1 MSLKVLQVK
10 TLGAMHMKKILTLM
24 FLFTVVG
31 LLNACTNGKI
41 EVVIG
46 MWPESANT
54 DDVAMFN
61 VWKERFEADHPEY
74 EIIGEA
80 FTYSVE
86 AFYARANSRTL
97 PTVFQT
103 WFTEPQMIVSGG
115 HAKDITEFVQ
125 ELGWYDKMDP
135 TLRDYLTFD
144 DRLYGIPRDGYGL
157 GIIINLS
164 VFEDAGL
171 ATDLDGD
178 GIVDIVN
185 PDNPS
190 EKFYPTTM
198 EELLDYSKTIKQNT
212 EKDGLIILNVDKNG
226 GWQYSNFAWAFGAHL
241 QVIGEDGKVHA
252 NLNSAEAI
260 EAMEFLKSFYFANEG
275 EPVVPI
281 GNMNYS
287 EWATRLGNGQIAM
300 AIAGNDVISNVITQ
314 GGMNRNDIAF
324 IPMPAGPAGQ
334 YTLFGGT
341 PYMFSA
347 YDSDEAV
354 RGAIKFL
361 EYIGR
366 SPEVSTV
373 SQDAM
378 REGMQTATQKNML
391 ILPEV
396 KPWINAEYVNFM
408 DSLNAQY
415 VNVLALHNFNDFYE
429 LLPTTRRQEE
439 PYYTQYMYELLDQVV
454 LNLRNLSFDIPSS
467 LNARNQLFEAYLREQ
482 MD

>member
-1 MSLKVLQVK
+1 
-10 TLGAMHMKKILTLM
+10 MKKMMTLCVLLLILLTL
-24 FLFTVVG
+24 VG
-31 LLNACTNGKI
+31 CKSSSKI
-41 EVVIG
+41 EIYVG
-46 MWPESANT
+46 MWPDSTNT
-54 DDVAMFN
+54 SDVAMYE
-61 VWKERFEADHPEY
+61 VWEKRFEADYPEY
-74 EIIGEA
+74 DIIGEP
-80 FTYSVE
+80 FTYTTE
-86 AFYARANSRTL
+86 AFIARANAKNL

-115 HAKDITEFVQ
+115 HAKDITEIVN
-125 ELGWYDKMDP
+125 ELGWYDKMD
-135 TLRDYLTFD
+135 TELRDYLTFD

-157 GIIINLS
+157 GLIINLS

-171 ATDLDGD
+171 ASDLDGD
-178 GIVDIVN
+178 GVVDIVN
-185 PDNPS
+185 PNNTE
-190 EKFYPTTM
+190 EKFYPQTM
-198 EELLDYSKTIKQNT
+198 DELLSYAVTIKQNT

-226 GWQYSNFAWAFGAHL
+226 GWQFSNIAWAFGAEL
-241 QVIGEDGKVHA
+241 QTIDEDGTVHA

-260 EAMEFLKSFYFANEG
+260 AAMEFLKSFYSANEG
-275 EPVVPI
+275 ESVVPV

-300 AIAGNDVISNVITQ
+300 AICGNDVISSAITQ
-314 GGMNRNDIAF
+314 GGIDRDSLAF
-324 IPMPAGPAGQ
+324 VPIPEGPEGQ

-354 RGAIKFL
+354 EGAVKFL

-366 SPEVSTV
+366 SPELTQA

-378 REGMQTATQKNML
+378 REGMQTAAQKNML

-396 KPWINAEYVNFM
+396 KPWINEDYTMFV
-408 DSLNAQY
+408 DVLNAQY
-415 VNVLALHNFNDFYE
+415 VNVKAMHNFQDFYDMLDE
-429 LLPTTRRQEE
+429 TRHREE

-454 LNLRNLSFDIPSS
+454 VNLKNLSFDVTSS
-467 LNARNQLFEAYLREQ
+467 LNSKNQAFETYLREQ